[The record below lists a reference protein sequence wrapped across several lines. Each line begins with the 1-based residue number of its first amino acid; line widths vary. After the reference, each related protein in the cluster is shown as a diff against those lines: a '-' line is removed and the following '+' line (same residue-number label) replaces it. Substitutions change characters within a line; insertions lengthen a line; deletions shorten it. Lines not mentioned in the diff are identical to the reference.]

1 MKSTETGSEGDGME
15 VVEFARQRS
24 NPVYQLVALLEEL
37 GEAVA
42 VTDRMAHL
50 IHINL
55 SAQRLLGIV
64 GENVAGAS
72 LAEWVEELAAAPD
85 LEMALSEFAMVPG
98 GRSGER
104 TVTLRQRGGALCE
117 ASFVV
122 CRTDLDDNPVF
133 ICLLR
138 DHTEINRA
146 REQMLDAQR
155 LVRSILQNTSEGY
168 VLIDASGMIT
178 DTNPAFESMCG
189 RNAMDLL
196 DSRFDRL
203 FDGRDRKT
211 MDALVAKMEKGRT
224 ATGEISFQGT
234 DGESRLGLFK
244 GAPLFDARNER
255 VGIFGLI
262 TDITQAKERERKIE
276 QLAYFDPLTEL
287 ANRSLLRDKLEQ
299 ATMFSQRNQRK
310 FALLFLDLDRFKHVN
325 DTYNH
330 PLGDQVLQEVAQR
343 IRQVVRRSDVVSRF
357 GGDEFVIGLVEPKRI
372 EDVALVAE
380 KLLEIVAEP
389 LAFDDKTTVHIT
401 TSIGISVFPDDASS
415 VDELIRNADL
425 AMYQAKEE
433 GRARYSYFT
442 ESLND
447 RVRRQREL
455 ERQMRQA
462 LERQEFMLYY
472 QPKVDG
478 GSGRIVGAEALIR
491 WQSPTMGLISPADFI
506 PLAEET
512 GMIVSIG
519 EWVLRE
525 AVRQIGAWKAQ
536 GLSPVPVAVNVSGKQ
551 LHHPDFMPRLEK
563 ILEGSGKIGEWLD
576 LEITESTLMKDVELT
591 ISLLHELCNMG
602 FELSVDDFGTGYSS
616 FSYLTRFP
624 IHTLKIDQSFVRGL
638 PDMRS
643 ATAIVN
649 AIAGMAK
656 SLGLKTVAEG
666 VETRAQADY
675 LTAIG
680 CDQLQGYFYGRPVPP
695 AEFAGLLEV
704 GFIRP

>member
-1 MKSTETGSEGDGME
+1 ME
-15 VVEFARQRS
+15 VIELTRQRN

-42 VTDRMAHL
+42 VTDRSAHL

-55 SAQRLLGIV
+55 SAQRMLGIL
-64 GENVAGAS
+64 GEELAGAS

-85 LEMALSEFAMVPG
+85 IELALSEYAMIPR
-98 GRSGER
+98 GRNGER
-104 TVTLRQRGGALCE
+104 TVTLRQRNGSTHRADFL
-117 ASFVV
+117 V
-122 CRTDLDDNPVF
+122 CRTELGDAAVFVCLFRDLS
-133 ICLLR
+133 
-138 DHTEINRA
+138 EINRA
-146 REQMLDAQR
+146 QEQMLDAQR
-155 LVRSILQNTSEGY
+155 LVRSILHNTSEGY

-178 DTNPAFESMCG
+178 DTNPAFEAMCG

-203 FDGRDRKT
+203 FDGPDRKT
-211 MDALVAKMEKGRT
+211 IEGLVVKLEKGRT
-224 ATGEISFQGT
+224 ASAEISFQGSE
-234 DGESRLGLFK
+234 GEARLGLFK

-255 VGIFGLI
+255 VGVFGLI
-262 TDITQAKERERKIE
+262 TDITEAKERERKIE

-299 ATMFSQRNQRK
+299 ATLFSQRSQRK

-330 PLGDQVLQEVAQR
+330 PLGDQVLQEVALR

-380 KLLEIVAEP
+380 KLLEIVSRPVA
-389 LAFDDKTTVHIT
+389 LDDKTVHIT
-401 TSIGISVFPDDASS
+401 TSIGISVFPDDAST

-442 ESLND
+442 ETLND
-447 RVRRQREL
+447 RVRRRREM

-462 LERQEFMLYY
+462 LENEEFVLHY

-478 GSGRIVGAEALIR
+478 DSGRIIGAEALIR
-491 WQSPTMGLISPADFI
+491 WNSPAMGFVSPADFI

-512 GMIVSIG
+512 GMIVPIG
-519 EWVLRE
+519 EWVLKQASKQIRE
-525 AVRQIGAWKAQ
+525 WKQ
-536 GLSPVPVAVNVSGKQ
+536 LGLPLVPVAVNVSGMQ
-551 LHHPDFMPRLEK
+551 LHHPEFKLQLEK
-563 ILEGSGKIGEWLD
+563 MLAKSDMVPELLE
-576 LEITESTLMKDVELT
+576 LEITESALMKDVELT
-591 ISLLHELCNMG
+591 IALLHDLRGMG
-602 FELSVDDFGTGYSS
+602 FMLSVDDFGTGYSS

-624 IHTLKIDQSFVRGL
+624 INILKIDQSFVCDL
-638 PDMRS
+638 PGKKS
-643 ATAIVN
+643 AITIVS
-649 AIAGMAK
+649 AIANMAK

-666 VETRAQADY
+666 VETREQAEF
-675 LTAIG
+675 LTRLG
-680 CDQLQGYFYGRPVPP
+680 CDQLQGYFYSRPVP
-695 AEFAGLLEV
+695 ADDFARLLEKGIIV
-704 GFIRP
+704 P

>member
-1 MKSTETGSEGDGME
+1 M
-15 VVEFARQRS
+15 VELVRQRS
-24 NPVYQLVALLEEL
+24 HPVYQMVALLEEL

-42 VTDRMAHL
+42 VTDRSGHL

-55 SAQRLLGIV
+55 SAQRLLGVV
-64 GENVAGAS
+64 GEDPAGANV
-72 LAEWVEELAAAPD
+72 AEWVEELAAATD
-85 LEMALSEFAMVPG
+85 IELALSEFAMIPG
-98 GRSGER
+98 SIGREN
-104 TVTLRQRGGALCE
+104 TVTLRQRNGASCK
-117 ASFVV
+117 ASLVA
-122 CRTDLDDNPVF
+122 CRSELDDNPVF
-133 ICLLR
+133 VCLMR
-138 DHTEINRA
+138 DQSEVNRA

-178 DTNPAFESMCG
+178 DINPAFEEMCG

-211 MDALVAKMEKGRT
+211 MDALVSKLEKGRT
-224 ATGEISFQGT
+224 ASGEISFQTG
-234 DGESRLGLFK
+234 DGEARLGLFK

-262 TDITQAKERERKIE
+262 TDITEAKERERKIE
-276 QLAYFDPLTEL
+276 QLAYFDPLTDL

-299 ATMFSQRNQRK
+299 ATMFSQRSQRK

-380 KLLEIVAEP
+380 KLLESVAQP
-389 LAFDDKTTVHIT
+389 LSIDDKMVHIT
-401 TSIGISVFPDDASS
+401 TSIGISVFPDDANS

-442 ESLND
+442 ETLND
-447 RVRRQREL
+447 RVRRQREM
-455 ERQMRQA
+455 ERQMRSA
-462 LERQEFMLYY
+462 LDQDEFMLYY

-478 GSGRIVGAEALIR
+478 RGKIVGAEALIR
-491 WQSPTMGLISPADFI
+491 WQSPAMGFVSPGDFI

-512 GMIVSIG
+512 GLIVRIG

-525 AVRQIGAWKAQ
+525 AARQIGRWKSQ
-536 GLSPVPVAVNVSGKQ
+536 GLPQVPIAVNVSGKQ
-551 LHHPDFMPRLEK
+551 LHHPDFRLALQKCLAES
-563 ILEGSGKIGEWLD
+563 EDCGRWLD
-576 LEITESTLMKDVELT
+576 LEITESMLMKDVELT
-591 ISLLHELCNMG
+591 IALLHDLRAMG

-624 IHTLKIDQSFVRGL
+624 IQTLKIDQSFVRDL
-638 PDMRS
+638 PGKRS
-643 ATAIVN
+643 AAAIVN
-649 AIAGMAK
+649 AITGMARN
-656 SLGLKTVAEG
+656 LGLKTVAEG
-666 VETRAQADY
+666 VETREQAEY
-675 LTAIG
+675 LTALG
-680 CDQLQGYFYGRPVPP
+680 CDQLQGYFFSRPVP
-695 AEFAGLLEV
+695 AEQFAQLLQA
-704 GFIRP
+704 GAIQP

>member
-1 MKSTETGSEGDGME
+1 ME
-15 VVEFARQRS
+15 AIDLTRQRTH
-24 NPVYQLVALLEEL
+24 PVYQLVALLEEL

-42 VTDRMAHL
+42 VTDRSAHL

-55 SAQRLLGIV
+55 SAQRMLGIL
-64 GENVAGAS
+64 GEEVIGSNLG
-72 LAEWVEELAAAPD
+72 EWVDELAAAPD
-85 LEMALSEFAMVPG
+85 IEQALADYAMIPG
-98 GRSGER
+98 GRNGGKSA
-104 TVTLRQRGGALCE
+104 TLRHRNGSTFE
-117 ASFVV
+117 TSFVV
-122 CRTDLDDNPVF
+122 CRTEMGDETAYV
-133 ICLLR
+133 CLLR
-138 DHTEINRA
+138 DLTEISRA
-146 REQMLDAQR
+146 KEQMVDAQR

-178 DTNPAFESMCG
+178 DTNPAFEAMCG

-196 DSRFDRL
+196 DNRFDRL
-203 FDGRDRKT
+203 FDGRDRRT
-211 MDALVAKMEKGRT
+211 IEGLVTKLEKGRT
-224 ATGEISFQGT
+224 ASAEVSFQTAEGQT
-234 DGESRLGLFK
+234 RLGMFK
-244 GAPLFDARNER
+244 GAPLFDAKNER

-262 TDITQAKERERKIE
+262 TDITEAKEKERKIE

-299 ATMFSQRNQRK
+299 ATLFSQRSQRK

-330 PLGDQVLQEVAQR
+330 PMGDQVLQEVALR

-380 KLLEIVAEP
+380 KLLEIVARP
-389 LAFDDKTTVHIT
+389 LAFENHTVHIT

-433 GRARYSYFT
+433 GRDRYSYFT
-442 ESLND
+442 ETLNA

-462 LERQEFMLYY
+462 LAHDEFVLYY

-478 GSGRIVGAEALIR
+478 CNGRIIGAEALIR
-491 WQSPTMGLISPADFI
+491 WQSPEMGFVSPADFI

-512 GMIVSIG
+512 GMIVAIG
-519 EWVLRE
+519 EWVLKQ
-525 AVRQIGAWKAQ
+525 ASKQIRDWKQQ
-536 GLSPVPVAVNVSGKQ
+536 GLSLVPVAVNVSGMQ
-551 LHHPDFMPRLEK
+551 LHHPDFKPQLEK
-563 ILEGSGKIGEWLD
+563 MLAKSDMVTEWLEI
-576 LEITESTLMKDVELT
+576 EITESTLMKDVELT
-591 ISLLHELCNMG
+591 IALLHELRGMG
-602 FELSVDDFGTGYSS
+602 FMLSVDDFGTGYSS

-624 IHTLKIDQSFVRGL
+624 IHTLKIDQSFVCDL
-638 PDMRS
+638 PDKKS
-643 ATAIVN
+643 AITIVS
-649 AIAGMAK
+649 AIATMAK

-666 VETRAQADY
+666 VETREQAEY
-675 LTAIG
+675 LTSLG
-680 CDQLQGYFYGRPVPP
+680 CDQLQGYFYSRPVPAADF
-695 AEFAGLLEV
+695 AELLKV
-704 GFIRP
+704 GSIKP

>member
-1 MKSTETGSEGDGME
+1 M
-15 VVEFARQRS
+15 VELVRQRS
-24 NPVYQLVALLEEL
+24 HPVCQMVALLEEL

-42 VTDRMAHL
+42 VTDRTGHL

-55 SAQRLLGIV
+55 SAQRLLGLV
-64 GENVAGAS
+64 GEDIEGAS
-72 LAEWVEELAAAPD
+72 LAEWVEELAAASD
-85 LEMALSEFAMVPG
+85 IEHALSEFAMIPG
-98 GRSGER
+98 ARHREN
-104 TVTLRQRGGALCE
+104 TVTLLQHGGE
-117 ASFVV
+117 ACKATFVA
-122 CRTDLDDNPVF
+122 CRSELDDNPVF
-133 ICLLR
+133 VCLMR

-178 DTNPAFESMCG
+178 DTNPAFEAMCG

-211 MDALVAKMEKGRT
+211 MDALVSKLEKGRT
-224 ATGEISFQGT
+224 ASGEISFPT
-234 DGESRLGLFK
+234 ANGEARLGLFK

-262 TDITQAKERERKIE
+262 TDITEAKERERKIE
-276 QLAYFDPLTEL
+276 QLAYFDPLTDL

-299 ATMFSQRNQRK
+299 ATVFSQRSQRK

-380 KLLEIVAEP
+380 KLLESVAEP
-389 LAFDDKTTVHIT
+389 LAIDDKTVHIT

-442 ESLND
+442 ETLNE
-447 RVRRQREL
+447 RVRRQREM
-455 ERQMRQA
+455 ERQMRSAIAQN
-462 LERQEFMLYY
+462 EFLLYY
-472 QPKVDG
+472 QPKVDAR
-478 GSGRIVGAEALIR
+478 GSIVGAEALIR
-491 WQSPTMGLISPADFI
+491 WQSPVMGFVSPGDFI

-512 GMIVSIG
+512 GLIVGIG

-525 AVRQIGAWKAQ
+525 AARQIAQWKSQ
-536 GLSPVPVAVNVSGKQ
+536 GLPEISVAVNVSGKQ
-551 LHHPDFMPRLEK
+551 LHHPDFRLVLQKCLAE
-563 ILEGSGKIGEWLD
+563 SGDSGRWLD
-576 LEITESTLMKDVELT
+576 LEITESMLMKDVELT
-591 ISLLHELCNMG
+591 IALLHDMREMG

-624 IHTLKIDQSFVRGL
+624 IQTLKIDQSFVRDL
-638 PDMRS
+638 PGKRS
-643 ATAIVN
+643 AAAIVN
-649 AIAGMAK
+649 AIAGMARN
-656 SLGLKTVAEG
+656 LGLKTVAEG
-666 VETRAQADY
+666 VETREQAEY
-675 LTAIG
+675 LMALG
-680 CDQLQGYFYGRPVPP
+680 CDQLQGYFFSRPVP
-695 AEFAGLLEV
+695 AEQFAQLLKA
-704 GFIRP
+704 GTIQP

>member
-1 MKSTETGSEGDGME
+1 ME
-15 VVEFARQRS
+15 AIDLTRQRTH
-24 NPVYQLVALLEEL
+24 PVYQLVALLEEL

-42 VTDRMAHL
+42 VTDRSAHL

-55 SAQRLLGIV
+55 SAQRMLGILGEEVV
-64 GENVAGAS
+64 GSS
-72 LAEWVEELAAAPD
+72 LGEWVEELAAASD
-85 LEMALSEFAMVPG
+85 VEQALADYAMIPG
-98 GRSGER
+98 GRNGGKGA
-104 TVTLRQRGGALCE
+104 TLQHRNGSMFE

-122 CRTDLDDNPVF
+122 CRTEMGDETAYVCLFRDL
-133 ICLLR
+133 
-138 DHTEINRA
+138 TEISRVK
-146 REQMLDAQR
+146 EQMVDAQR

-178 DTNPAFESMCG
+178 DTNPAFEAMCG

-196 DSRFDRL
+196 DNRFDRL
-203 FDGRDRKT
+203 FDGRDKRT
-211 MDALVAKMEKGRT
+211 IEGLVTKLEKGRT
-224 ATGEISFQGT
+224 ASAEVSFKT
-234 DGESRLGLFK
+234 ADGQTRLGMFK
-244 GAPLFDARNER
+244 GAPLFDAKNER

-262 TDITQAKERERKIE
+262 TDITEAKEKERKIE

-299 ATMFSQRNQRK
+299 ATLFSQRSQRK

-330 PLGDQVLQEVAQR
+330 PMGDQVLQEVALR

-380 KLLEIVAEP
+380 KLLEIVARP
-389 LAFDDKTTVHIT
+389 VAFGNHTVHIT

-433 GRARYSYFT
+433 GRDRYSYFT
-442 ESLND
+442 ETLNS

-462 LERQEFMLYY
+462 LAHDEFVLYY

-478 GSGRIVGAEALIR
+478 GSGRILGAEALIR
-491 WQSPTMGLISPADFI
+491 WQSPEMGFVSPADFI

-512 GMIVSIG
+512 GMIVPIG
-519 EWVLRE
+519 EWVMKQ
-525 AVRQIGAWKAQ
+525 ASKQIRDWKQQ
-536 GLSPVPVAVNVSGKQ
+536 GLPLVPVAVNVSGVQ
-551 LHHPDFMPRLEK
+551 LHHPDFKPQLETM
-563 ILEGSGKIGEWLD
+563 LTRSDMVTEWLE

-591 ISLLHELCNMG
+591 IALLHELRGMG
-602 FELSVDDFGTGYSS
+602 FMLSVDDFGTGYSS

-624 IHTLKIDQSFVRGL
+624 IHTLKIDQSFVCDL
-638 PDMRS
+638 PGKKS
-643 ATAIVN
+643 AVTIVS
-649 AIAGMAK
+649 AIATMAK

-666 VETRAQADY
+666 VETREQAEY
-675 LTAIG
+675 LTNLG
-680 CDQLQGYFYGRPVPP
+680 CDQLQGYFYSRPVPAADF
-695 AEFAGLLEV
+695 AELLKV
-704 GFIRP
+704 GSIQP